1 MNKQEVEEKIK
12 KKIEEF
18 KEKWLKYSEPHIR
31 EQIIK
36 WCDDKDIQPDT
47 PVKYIEE

>member
-1 MNKQEVEEKIK
+1 MNRQEIEEKIK
-12 KKIEEF
+12 NKIEEF

-31 EQIIK
+31 NQIIN
-36 WCDDKDIQPDT
+36 WLDNEDIQPDT